1 MALLIEAGQ
10 MTASD
15 YVPTYPDLLLASG
28 GASTDAILGEVR
40 KEPGCLAYT
49 AHVSRDAPG
58 VIVMVEAWA
67 DQVAL
72 DTHAQAPAFTAL
84 AVRFGD
90 LLAQPPTLERLQLLG

>member
-1 MALLIEAGQ
+1 
-10 MTASD
+10 MTDPVVHLVARL
-15 YVPTYPDLLLASG
+15 VPQPGKAEELA
-28 GASTDAILGEVR
+28 AAITAILGEVR
-40 KEPGCLAYT
+40 QEPGCLAYT

-67 DQVAL
+67 DHVSL

-84 AVRFGD
+84 AARFGD